1 MRHEGVIKIRRKIWF
16 KMQENGCK
24 GNIDW
29 EKPIYTAEEVKILLD
44 ISDNT
49 FRRWIAEGLISYTLV
64 PGSNKKYIQ
73 RQHILDFMNDEK
85 YFYPDTRHIA

>member
-1 MRHEGVIKIRRKIWF
+1 MLYQTFVKAIMRHEGVIKIRRKIWF

-49 FRRWIAEGLISYTLV
+49 FRRWIAEGLVIPSYLAATKSTFKDNTFL
-64 PGSNKKYIQ
+64 
-73 RQHILDFMNDEK
+73 IL
-85 YFYPDTRHIA
+85 